1 MKILLICRDM
11 DCGGAQTHV
20 LELAVGL
27 ARLGNDIS
35 VASASGG
42 LVKHLEKNGVRHVNI
57 PLEKKDV
64 LSLLKHRRALS
75 RLISEGFDVVHAH
88 TRISAMLSDGICRR
102 KRTCFVSTAHAHF
115 KINSFLKRVCRWGE
129 RQIAVSRDLYFYL
142 LENAPRVSER
152 NICVINNGI
161 DIKKFSPESLN
172 SSRKKS
178 GITVLF
184 LSRLDGDCSAAAYS
198 LCRISERLF
207 EACPQ
212 IRIVIGGGGDA
223 FCDIL
228 ALADAI
234 EKRTGV
240 RIVDAVGR
248 VDNVLDFLSRG
259 DIFVGVSRAA
269 LEAMACGIP
278 TVIGGDEG
286 FLGVADEKNLKRG
299 EYSNF
304 CCRGE
309 RFLTDSELF
318 DALLRLIRMN
328 DKERAQLSCAARGF
342 VCEHHS
348 TEKMALKTENFYKK
362 AFADSAYRVKDRQKG
377 GVLLCGYYG
386 FGNMGDELML
396 ESAVRKIENE
406 VGDVSVRILSRG
418 RKGISCGRRVSF
430 VRRSSPF
437 AVMRAIKRAD
447 KVVFGGGTLLQ
458 NATSRRSLAYYLAL
472 LKYAQFFGKRTELWG
487 NGIGDI
493 KGKRSRRAVAKTLKC
508 CDRVGIR
515 DGASMEKIEEMCREF
530 GVEISGVCA
539 ERDLALEPW
548 LYGDIDARESE
559 VLVRLGLAE
568 GKRFAVFS
576 VMGNA
581 AQEHRKSIFEYAK
594 KLGREGVTPI
604 FAVMYPAQDLALSR
618 KLCKDLG
625 GILAYPFWATDI
637 VALMRGAEVVC
648 SMRYHALVLA
658 HVAGASF
665 VGIGDDQKIKS
676 FCSEYGG
683 DYIDAKKTGR

>member
-1 MKILLICRDM
+1 M
-11 DCGGAQTHV
+11 
-20 LELAVGL
+20 
-27 ARLGNDIS
+27 
-35 VASASGG
+35 
-42 LVKHLEKNGVRHVNI
+42 
-57 PLEKKDV
+57 
-64 LSLLKHRRALS
+64 
-75 RLISEGFDVVHAH
+75 
-88 TRISAMLSDGICRR
+88 
-102 KRTCFVSTAHAHF
+102 
-115 KINSFLKRVCRWGE
+115 
-129 RQIAVSRDLYFYL
+129 
-142 LENAPRVSER
+142 
-152 NICVINNGI
+152 
-161 DIKKFSPESLN
+161 
-172 SSRKKS
+172 
-178 GITVLF
+178 
-184 LSRLDGDCSAAAYS
+184 
-198 LCRISERLF
+198 
-207 EACPQ
+207 
-212 IRIVIGGGGDA
+212 
-223 FCDIL
+223 
-228 ALADAI
+228 
-234 EKRTGV
+234 

-278 TVIGGDEG
+278 TVICGDEG

-309 RFLTDSELF
+309 RFLTDGELF

-348 TEKMALKTENFYKK
+348 TEKMAQGTEKFYKK

-396 ESAVRKIENE
+396 ESAVRRAEPL
-406 VGDVSVRILSRG
+406 GDTVRVLARPRPNSAFG
-418 RKGISCGRRVSF
+418 SHVEF

-472 LKYAQFFGKRTELWG
+472 LKCAQFFGKHTELWG

-594 KLGREGVTPI
+594 KLGGEGVTPI

-618 KLCKDLG
+618 KLCKDFG
-625 GILAYPFWATDI
+625 GILAYPFGATDI

-683 DYIDAKKTGR
+683 EYIGAKKTGR